1 MATMAWKAISGPA
14 GPNGHVE
21 YFFFVI
27 EGEIPHFGGHG
38 GGSSV
43 TRWSRQSTQLT
54 QLSPVDADS

>member
-43 TRWSRQSTQLT
+43 TRWSRQSNTTQ
-54 QLSPVDADS
+54 SR